1 MQKYSSGNK
10 HNGQAR
16 KLALYLPLGYPN
28 WEMFYR
34 VLQEI
39 EGHGI
44 GCLEIGL
51 PVSNP
56 FMDGETIKK
65 THEQTLP
72 MLNADI
78 VKEELSKVRKIFSSR
93 IVLMT
98 YAEGLENF
106 KVKELPYWIYD
117 AVLCVDGV
125 QSRNDYS
132 GIVRIFSEA
141 MSDLEMEQAINESTH
156 FAYVVSAA
164 GKTGGDLS
172 SQHAYIKTIK
182 RLRKFSD
189 LPAFVGFGIKDNKGI
204 KEVLSNGA
212 DGAVIGSEFIRQIG
226 TNDFEVI
233 SNYLNSICLRQSIL

>member
-1 MQKYSSGNK
+1 MQKYSSSNK
-10 HNGQAR
+10 HNELAR

-78 VKEELSKVRKIFSSR
+78 VKEELSKVRKIFFSR

-132 GIVRIFSEA
+132 GIVRIFSES

-172 SQHAYIKTIK
+172 SQQAYIQTIK

-189 LPAFVGFGIKDNKGI
+189 LPAFVGFGIKDNRGI

-233 SNYLNSICLRQSIL
+233 SNYLNSICES

>member
-1 MQKYSSGNK
+1 MQKCFSGNE
-10 HNGQAR
+10 HNELAR

-44 GCLEIGL
+44 GCVEIGL

-65 THEQTLP
+65 THELTLP
-72 MLNADI
+72 MLNAD
-78 VKEELSKVRKIFSSR
+78 VVREELIKVRKIFSSR

-106 KVKELPYWIYD
+106 KVRKLPYWIYD

-132 GIVRIFSEA
+132 GIVRIFSES
-141 MSDLEMEQAINESTH
+141 MSDLEMEQAVNESTH
-156 FAYVVSAA
+156 FAYVVSAV

-172 SQHAYIKTIK
+172 SQHAYIETIK
-182 RLRKFSD
+182 RLRKLSD

-212 DGAVIGSEFIRQIG
+212 DGAIIGTEFIKM
-226 TNDFEVI
+226 
-233 SNYLNSICLRQSIL
+233 LNCKEIVKIRNFINKLLD

>member
-1 MQKYSSGNK
+1 MQKYSSCNE
-10 HNGQAR
+10 NNELAR

-44 GCLEIGL
+44 GCVEIGL
-51 PVSNP
+51 SVSDP

-65 THEQTLP
+65 THELTLP
-72 MLNADI
+72 MLNAD
-78 VKEELSKVRKIFSSR
+78 VVREELSKIRKIFSSR

-98 YAEGLENF
+98 YAEGLENY

-132 GIVRIFSEA
+132 GIVRIFSES

-172 SQHAYIKTIK
+172 SQHAYVDTIK

-212 DGAVIGSEFIRQIG
+212 DGAVIGSEFIRQI
-226 TNDFEVI
+226 D
-233 SNYLNSICLRQSIL
+233 SNNFADITEYLNSICES

>member
-1 MQKYSSGNK
+1 MQKYSGSNENNK
-10 HNGQAR
+10 LAR

-44 GCLEIGL
+44 GCVEIGL
-51 PVSNP
+51 PVSDP

-65 THEQTLP
+65 THELTLP
-72 MLNADI
+72 MLNAD
-78 VKEELSKVRKIFSSR
+78 VVREELSKIRKIFSSR
-93 IVLMT
+93 IMLMT

-132 GIVRIFSEA
+132 GIVRIFSES

-172 SQHAYIKTIK
+172 SQHAYVDTIK

-212 DGAVIGSEFIRQIG
+212 DGAVIGSEFIRQIE
-226 TNDFEVI
+226 TDNFETI
-233 SNYLNSICLRQSIL
+233 IEFLNCICEG

>member
-1 MQKYSSGNK
+1 
-10 HNGQAR
+10 
-16 KLALYLPLGYPN
+16 
-28 WEMFYR
+28 MFYR

-44 GCLEIGL
+44 GCVEIGL

-65 THEQTLP
+65 THELTLP
-72 MLNADI
+72 MLNAD
-78 VKEELSKVRKIFSSR
+78 VVREELIKVRRIFSSR

-132 GIVRIFSEA
+132 GIVRIFSES
-141 MSDLEMEQAINESTH
+141 MSDLEMEQAVNESTH
-156 FAYVVSAA
+156 FAYVVSAV

-172 SQHAYIKTIK
+172 SQHAYIETIK
-182 RLRKFSD
+182 RLRKLSD

-212 DGAVIGSEFIRQIG
+212 DGAIIGTEFIKML
-226 TNDFEVI
+226 
-233 SNYLNSICLRQSIL
+233 NYKEIVKIRNFINKLLD

>member
-1 MQKYSSGNK
+1 MQKYSSGNE
-10 HNGQAR
+10 HNELAR

-132 GIVRIFSEA
+132 GIVRIFSES
-141 MSDLEMEQAINESTH
+141 MSDLEMEQAINDSTH

-172 SQHAYIKTIK
+172 SQHAYIETIK
-182 RLRKFSD
+182 RLRKLSD

-212 DGAVIGSEFIRQIG
+212 DGAIIGTEFIKM
-226 TNDFEVI
+226 
-233 SNYLNSICLRQSIL
+233 LNCKEIVKIRNFINKLLD

>member
-1 MQKYSSGNK
+1 MQKYSSSNK
-10 HNGQAR
+10 HNELAR
-16 KLALYLPLGYPN
+16 ELALYLPLGYPN

-132 GIVRIFSEA
+132 GIVRIFSES

-172 SQHAYIKTIK
+172 SQHAYIETIK

-212 DGAVIGSEFIRQIG
+212 DGAVIGSEFIRQID
-226 TNDFEVI
+226 TDDFSAI
-233 SNYLNSICLRQSIL
+233 TKFLNSVCGI

>member
-1 MQKYSSGNK
+1 MQKYSSCNE
-10 HNGQAR
+10 NNELAR

-44 GCLEIGL
+44 GCVEIGL

-65 THEQTLP
+65 THELTLP
-72 MLNADI
+72 MLNAD
-78 VKEELSKVRKIFSSR
+78 VVREELSKIRKIFSSR

-98 YAEGLENF
+98 YAEGLENY

-132 GIVRIFSEA
+132 GIVRIFSES

-172 SQHAYIKTIK
+172 SQHAYVDTIK
-182 RLRKFSD
+182 RLRKFSK
-189 LPAFVGFGIKDNKGI
+189 LPVFVGFGIKDSKGI

-212 DGAVIGSEFIRQIG
+212 DGAVIGSEFIRQI
-226 TNDFEVI
+226 D
-233 SNYLNSICLRQSIL
+233 SNNFASITEYLNSICES

>member
-1 MQKYSSGNK
+1 MQKYSSGNE
-10 HNGQAR
+10 HNELAR
-16 KLALYLPLGYPN
+16 KLALYLPPGYPN
-28 WEMFYR
+28 WETFYR

-44 GCLEIGL
+44 GCVEIGL

-65 THEQTLP
+65 THELTLP
-72 MLNADI
+72 MLNAD
-78 VKEELSKVRKIFSSR
+78 VVREELIKVRKIFSSR

-132 GIVRIFSEA
+132 GIVRIFSES
-141 MSDLEMEQAINESTH
+141 MSDLEMEQAVNESTH

-172 SQHAYIKTIK
+172 SQHAYIETIK
-182 RLRKFSD
+182 RLRKLSD

-212 DGAVIGSEFIRQIG
+212 DGAVIGSEFIRQIDADD
-226 TNDFEVI
+226 TAKVKQ
-233 SNYLNSICLRQSIL
+233 YLSKLII

>member
-1 MQKYSSGNK
+1 MQKYSSSNK
-10 HNGQAR
+10 HNELAR

-65 THEQTLP
+65 AHELTLP
-72 MLNADI
+72 MLNVDA
-78 VKEELSKVRKIFSSR
+78 VREELIKVRKIFSSR

-132 GIVRIFSEA
+132 GIVRIFSES

-172 SQHAYIKTIK
+172 SQHAYIETIK
-182 RLRKFSD
+182 RLRKLSK

-212 DGAVIGSEFIRQIG
+212 DGAVIGTEFIKM
-226 TNDFEVI
+226 
-233 SNYLNSICLRQSIL
+233 LNCKEIVKIRNFINKLLD

>member
-1 MQKYSSGNK
+1 MQKCFSGNE
-10 HNGQAR
+10 HNELAR

-44 GCLEIGL
+44 GCVEIGL

-65 THEQTLP
+65 THELTLP
-72 MLNADI
+72 MLNAD
-78 VKEELSKVRKIFSSR
+78 VVRKELIKVRKIFSSR

-98 YAEGLENF
+98 YAEGLEKF
-106 KVKELPYWIYD
+106 KVRELPYWIYD

-125 QSRNDYS
+125 QSRHDYS
-132 GIVRIFSEA
+132 GIVRIFSES
-141 MSDLEMEQAINESTH
+141 MSDSEIEQAISESTH

-172 SQHAYIKTIK
+172 SQHAYVDTIK
-182 RLRKFSD
+182 RLRKFSK
-189 LPAFVGFGIKDNKGI
+189 LPVFVGFGIKDSKGI

-212 DGAVIGSEFIRQIG
+212 DGAVIGSEFIRQI
-226 TNDFEVI
+226 D
-233 SNYLNSICLRQSIL
+233 SNNFASITEYLNSICES

>member
-1 MQKYSSGNK
+1 MQKYSSGNE
-10 HNGQAR
+10 HNELAR

-34 VLQEI
+34 ILQEI
-39 EGHGI
+39 EGYGI
-44 GCLEIGL
+44 GCVEIGL

-65 THEQTLP
+65 THELTLP
-72 MLNADI
+72 MLNAD
-78 VKEELSKVRKIFSSR
+78 VVREELIKVRKIFSSR

-117 AVLCVDGV
+117 AILCVDGV

-132 GIVRIFSEA
+132 GIVRIFSES
-141 MSDLEMEQAINESTH
+141 MSDLEMEQAVNESTH

-172 SQHAYIKTIK
+172 SQHAYIETIK
-182 RLRKFSD
+182 RLRKFSK

-212 DGAVIGSEFIRQIG
+212 DGAVIGSEFIRQIDLENVK
-226 TNDFEVI
+226 TIEQ
-233 SNYLNSICLRQSIL
+233 YLKAILRK

>member
-1 MQKYSSGNK
+1 MQKCFSGNE
-10 HNGQAR
+10 HNELAR

-44 GCLEIGL
+44 GCVEIGL
-51 PVSNP
+51 PVSDP

-65 THEQTLP
+65 THELTLP
-72 MLNADI
+72 MLNAD
-78 VKEELSKVRKIFSSR
+78 VVREELSKIRKIFSSR

-98 YAEGLENF
+98 YTEGLENY

-117 AVLCVDGV
+117 ALLCVDGV

-132 GIVRIFSEA
+132 GIVRIFSES

-172 SQHAYIKTIK
+172 SQHAYVDTIK

-212 DGAVIGSEFIRQIG
+212 DGAVIGSEFIRQIE
-226 TNDFEVI
+226 TDNFETI
-233 SNYLNSICLRQSIL
+233 IEFLNCICEG

>member
-1 MQKYSSGNK
+1 MQKYSSSNK
-10 HNGQAR
+10 HNELAR

-44 GCLEIGL
+44 GCVEIGL

-56 FMDGETIKK
+56 FMDAETIKK
-65 THEQTLP
+65 THELTLP
-72 MLNADI
+72 MLNAD
-78 VKEELSKVRKIFSSR
+78 VVREELIKVRRIFSSR

-132 GIVRIFSEA
+132 GIVRIFSES
-141 MSDLEMEQAINESTH
+141 MSDLEMEQAVNESTH
-156 FAYVVSAA
+156 FAYVVSAV

-172 SQHAYIKTIK
+172 SQHAYIETIK
-182 RLRKFSD
+182 RLRKLSD

-212 DGAVIGSEFIRQIG
+212 DGAIIGTEFIKML
-226 TNDFEVI
+226 
-233 SNYLNSICLRQSIL
+233 NYKEIVKIRNFINKLLD

>member
-1 MQKYSSGNK
+1 MQKCFSGNE
-10 HNGQAR
+10 HNELAR

-44 GCLEIGL
+44 GCVEIGL

-65 THEQTLP
+65 THELTLP
-72 MLNADI
+72 MLNAD
-78 VKEELSKVRKIFSSR
+78 VVREELIKVRKIFSSR

-106 KVKELPYWIYD
+106 KVRELPYWIYD

-132 GIVRIFSEA
+132 GIVRIFSES

-156 FAYVVSAA
+156 FAYVVSAV

-172 SQHAYIKTIK
+172 SQHAYIETIK
-182 RLRKFSD
+182 RLRKLSD

-212 DGAVIGSEFIRQIG
+212 DGAIIGTEFIKM
-226 TNDFEVI
+226 
-233 SNYLNSICLRQSIL
+233 LNCKEIVKIRNFINKLLD

>member
-1 MQKYSSGNK
+1 MQKYSSSNK
-10 HNGQAR
+10 HNELAR

-65 THEQTLP
+65 THEQTLL

-132 GIVRIFSEA
+132 GIVRIFSES

-172 SQHAYIKTIK
+172 SQHAYIETIK
-182 RLRKFSD
+182 RLRKLSD

-212 DGAVIGSEFIRQIG
+212 DGAIIGTEFIKM
-226 TNDFEVI
+226 
-233 SNYLNSICLRQSIL
+233 LNCKEIVKIRNFINKLLD

>member
-1 MQKYSSGNK
+1 MQKYSSSNK
-10 HNGQAR
+10 HNELAR

-28 WEMFYR
+28 WEMFYH

-65 THEQTLP
+65 THEQTLL

-132 GIVRIFSEA
+132 GIVRIFSES

-172 SQHAYIKTIK
+172 SQHAYIETIK

-233 SNYLNSICLRQSIL
+233 SNYLNSICES

>member
-1 MQKYSSGNK
+1 MQKYSSSNE
-10 HNGQAR
+10 HNELAR

-28 WEMFYR
+28 WEMFYH

-117 AVLCVDGV
+117 AILCVDGV

-132 GIVRIFSEA
+132 GIVRIFSET
-141 MSDLEMEQAINESTH
+141 MSDSEMEQAINESTH

-172 SQHAYIKTIK
+172 SQHAYVETIK
-182 RLRKFSD
+182 RLRNLSD

-212 DGAVIGSEFIRQIG
+212 DGAVIGSEFIRQID
-226 TNDFEVI
+226 TDDFSAI
-233 SNYLNSICLRQSIL
+233 TKFLNSVCGI

>member
-1 MQKYSSGNK
+1 MQKYSSSNK
-10 HNGQAR
+10 HNELAR

-72 MLNADI
+72 MLNTDI

-172 SQHAYIKTIK
+172 SQHAYIETLK

-212 DGAVIGSEFIRQIG
+212 DGAVIGSEFIRQID
-226 TNDFEVI
+226 TNIFAVI
-233 SNYLNSICLRQSIL
+233 SEYLNSICSR

>member
-1 MQKYSSGNK
+1 MQKYSGSNE
-10 HNGQAR
+10 HIELAR

-65 THEQTLP
+65 THEQTLS

-132 GIVRIFSEA
+132 GIVRIFSES

-172 SQHAYIKTIK
+172 SQHAYIETIK

-212 DGAVIGSEFIRQIG
+212 DGAIIGTEFIKM
-226 TNDFEVI
+226 
-233 SNYLNSICLRQSIL
+233 LNCNEIVKIRNFINKLLD

>member
-1 MQKYSSGNK
+1 MQKYSSSNEHNK
-10 HNGQAR
+10 LAR

-72 MLNADI
+72 MLNTDI

-125 QSRNDYS
+125 QFRNDYS
-132 GIVRIFSEA
+132 GIVRIFSES

-172 SQHAYIKTIK
+172 SQHAYIETIK

-204 KEVLSNGA
+204 EEVLSNGA
-212 DGAVIGSEFIRQIG
+212 DGAVIGSEFIRQIDEDG
-226 TNDFEVI
+226 ITKVKQ
-233 SNYLNSICLRQSIL
+233 YLSKLTI

>member
-1 MQKYSSGNK
+1 MQKYSGSNE
-10 HNGQAR
+10 NNELAR

-44 GCLEIGL
+44 GCVEIGL
-51 PVSNP
+51 PVSDP

-65 THEQTLP
+65 THELTLP
-72 MLNADI
+72 MLNAD
-78 VKEELSKVRKIFSSR
+78 VVREELSKIRKIFSSR

-98 YAEGLENF
+98 YAEGLENY
-106 KVKELPYWIYD
+106 KIKKLPYWIYD

-132 GIVRIFSEA
+132 GIVRIFSES

-172 SQHAYIKTIK
+172 SQHAYVDTIK

-212 DGAVIGSEFIRQIG
+212 DGAVIGSEFIRQIE
-226 TNDFEVI
+226 TDNFETI
-233 SNYLNSICLRQSIL
+233 IKFLNCICEG

>member
-1 MQKYSSGNK
+1 MQKYSSSNK

-78 VKEELSKVRKIFSSR
+78 VKVELSKVRKIFSSR

-132 GIVRIFSEA
+132 GIVRIFSET
-141 MSDLEMEQAINESTH
+141 MSDSEMEQAINESTH

-172 SQHAYIKTIK
+172 SQHAYVETIK
-182 RLRKFSD
+182 RLRKLSD

-204 KEVLSNGA
+204 EEVLSNGA
-212 DGAVIGSEFIRQIG
+212 DGAVIGSEFIRQINLG
-226 TNDFEVI
+226 NVTTIKQYLKVI
-233 SNYLNSICLRQSIL
+233 LGK

>member
-1 MQKYSSGNK
+1 MQKYSSSNK
-10 HNGQAR
+10 HNELAR

-93 IVLMT
+93 IVLMM

-132 GIVRIFSEA
+132 GIVRIFSES
-141 MSDLEMEQAINESTH
+141 MSDLEMEEAINESTH

-164 GKTGGDLS
+164 GKTGGDLA
-172 SQHAYIKTIK
+172 SQHAYIETIK

-212 DGAVIGSEFIRQIG
+212 DGAVIGSEFIRQID
-226 TNDFEVI
+226 TNNFEVI
-233 SNYLNSICLRQSIL
+233 AEYLNSICECKMF

>member
-1 MQKYSSGNK
+1 MQKYSSSNK
-10 HNGQAR
+10 HNELAR

-72 MLNADI
+72 VLNTDI

-132 GIVRIFSEA
+132 GIVRIFSES
-141 MSDLEMEQAINESTH
+141 MSDLEMEQAVNESTH
-156 FAYVVSAA
+156 FAYVVSAV

-172 SQHAYIKTIK
+172 SQHAYIETIK

-233 SNYLNSICLRQSIL
+233 SNYLNSICES

>member
-1 MQKYSSGNK
+1 MQKYSSSNK
-10 HNGQAR
+10 HNELAR

-56 FMDGETIKK
+56 FMDGKTIKK

-117 AVLCVDGV
+117 AVLCVDGI

-132 GIVRIFSEA
+132 GIVRIFSES
-141 MSDLEMEQAINESTH
+141 MSDLEMKQAINESTH

-172 SQHAYIKTIK
+172 SQHAYIETIK

-212 DGAVIGSEFIRQIG
+212 DGAVIGSEFIRQIDLG
-226 TNDFEVI
+226 NVTIIEQ
-233 SNYLNSICLRQSIL
+233 YLKEILGK

>member
-1 MQKYSSGNK
+1 MQKYSSGNE
-10 HNGQAR
+10 HNELAR

-44 GCLEIGL
+44 GCVEIGL

-65 THEQTLP
+65 THELTLP
-72 MLNADI
+72 MLNAD
-78 VKEELSKVRKIFSSR
+78 VVREELIKVRKVFSSR

-132 GIVRIFSEA
+132 GIVRIFSE
-141 MSDLEMEQAINESTH
+141 STH

-172 SQHAYIKTIK
+172 SQHAYIETIK

-189 LPAFVGFGIKDNKGI
+189 LPAFVGFGIKDNGGI

-212 DGAVIGSEFIRQIG
+212 DGAVIGSEFIRQI
-226 TNDFEVI
+226 D
-233 SNYLNSICLRQSIL
+233 SNNFADITEYLNSICES

>member
-1 MQKYSSGNK
+1 MQKHSSSNE
-10 HNGQAR
+10 HNELAR

-132 GIVRIFSEA
+132 GIVRIFSES

-172 SQHAYIKTIK
+172 SQHAYIETIK
-182 RLRKFSD
+182 RLRKLSD
-189 LPAFVGFGIKDNKGI
+189 LPAFVGFGIKDNEGV
-204 KEVLSNGA
+204 KEVLANGA
-212 DGAVIGSEFIRQIG
+212 DGAVIGSEFIRHI
-226 TNDFEVI
+226 DFGNVTI
-233 SNYLNSICLRQSIL
+233 IKQYLKEILGK

>member
-1 MQKYSSGNK
+1 MQKYSSGNE
-10 HNGQAR
+10 HNELAR

-28 WEMFYR
+28 WKMFYR

-44 GCLEIGL
+44 GCVEIGL

-65 THEQTLP
+65 THELTLP
-72 MLNADI
+72 MLNAD
-78 VKEELSKVRKIFSSR
+78 VVREELIKVRKIISSR

-117 AVLCVDGV
+117 AILCVDGA

-132 GIVRIFSEA
+132 GIVRIFSES
-141 MSDLEMEQAINESTH
+141 MSD
-156 FAYVVSAA
+156 
-164 GKTGGDLS
+164 
-172 SQHAYIKTIK
+172 
-182 RLRKFSD
+182 FS
-189 LPAFVGFGIKDNKGI
+189 
-204 KEVLSNGA
+204 
-212 DGAVIGSEFIRQIG
+212 
-226 TNDFEVI
+226 
-233 SNYLNSICLRQSIL
+233 

>member
-1 MQKYSSGNK
+1 MQKYSGSNE
-10 HNGQAR
+10 NNELAR
-16 KLALYLPLGYPN
+16 KLALYLPLGYPS

-44 GCLEIGL
+44 GCVEIGL
-51 PVSNP
+51 PVSDP

-65 THEQTLP
+65 THELTLP
-72 MLNADI
+72 MLNAD
-78 VKEELSKVRKIFSSR
+78 VVREELSKIRKIFSSR

-98 YAEGLENF
+98 YAEGLENY

-132 GIVRIFSEA
+132 GIVRIFSES

-172 SQHAYIKTIK
+172 SQHAYVDTIK

-212 DGAVIGSEFIRQIG
+212 DGAVIGSEFIRQIE
-226 TNDFEVI
+226 TDNFETI
-233 SNYLNSICLRQSIL
+233 IEFLNCICEG

>member
-1 MQKYSSGNK
+1 MQKYSGSNE
-10 HNGQAR
+10 HIELAR
-16 KLALYLPLGYPN
+16 KLALYLPLGFPN

-44 GCLEIGL
+44 GCVEIGL

-65 THEQTLP
+65 THELTLP

-78 VKEELSKVRKIFSSR
+78 VREELIKVRKIFSSR

-132 GIVRIFSEA
+132 GIVRIFSES

-156 FAYVVSAA
+156 FAYVVSAV

-172 SQHAYIKTIK
+172 SQHAYIETIK
-182 RLRKFSD
+182 RLRKLSK

-212 DGAVIGSEFIRQIG
+212 DGAVIGTEFIKM
-226 TNDFEVI
+226 
-233 SNYLNSICLRQSIL
+233 LNCKEIVKIRNFINNLLD

>member
-1 MQKYSSGNK
+1 MQKCFSGNE
-10 HNGQAR
+10 HNELAR

-44 GCLEIGL
+44 GCVEIGL

-65 THEQTLP
+65 THELTLP
-72 MLNADI
+72 MLNAD
-78 VKEELSKVRKIFSSR
+78 VVREELIKVRKIFSSR

-106 KVKELPYWIYD
+106 KVRELPYWIYD

-132 GIVRIFSEA
+132 GIVRIFSES
-141 MSDLEMEQAINESTH
+141 MSDLEMEQAVNESTH
-156 FAYVVSAA
+156 FAYVVSAV

-172 SQHAYIKTIK
+172 SQHAYIETIK
-182 RLRKFSD
+182 RLRKLSD

-204 KEVLSNGA
+204 KDVLSNGA
-212 DGAVIGSEFIRQIG
+212 DGAIIGTEFIKM
-226 TNDFEVI
+226 
-233 SNYLNSICLRQSIL
+233 LNCKEIVKIRNFINKLLD

>member
-1 MQKYSSGNK
+1 MQKYSSSNK
-10 HNGQAR
+10 HNELAR

-28 WEMFYR
+28 WEMFYH

-65 THEQTLP
+65 THEQTLL

-106 KVKELPYWIYD
+106 KVRELPYWIYD

-132 GIVRIFSEA
+132 GIVRIFSES

-172 SQHAYIKTIK
+172 SQHAYIETIK

-233 SNYLNSICLRQSIL
+233 SNYLNSICES

>member
-1 MQKYSSGNK
+1 MQKYSSSNE
-10 HNGQAR
+10 HNELAR

-28 WEMFYR
+28 WDMFYR

-132 GIVRIFSEA
+132 GIVRIFSES

-156 FAYVVSAA
+156 FAYVVSAV

-172 SQHAYIKTIK
+172 SQHAYIETIK
-182 RLRKFSD
+182 RLRKLSD

-212 DGAVIGSEFIRQIG
+212 DGAIIGTEFIKM
-226 TNDFEVI
+226 
-233 SNYLNSICLRQSIL
+233 LNCKEIVKIRNFINKLLD

>member
-1 MQKYSSGNK
+1 MQKYSSSNK
-10 HNGQAR
+10 HNELAR

-44 GCLEIGL
+44 GCVEIGL

-65 THEQTLP
+65 THELTLP
-72 MLNADI
+72 MLNAD
-78 VKEELSKVRKIFSSR
+78 VVREELIKVRRIFSSR

-132 GIVRIFSEA
+132 GIVRIFSES
-141 MSDLEMEQAINESTH
+141 MLDSEMEQAIDESTH

-172 SQHAYIKTIK
+172 SQHAYIETIK
-182 RLRKFSD
+182 RLRKLSD
-189 LPAFVGFGIKDNKGI
+189 LPAFVGFGIRDNEGV
-204 KEVLSNGA
+204 KEVLANGA
-212 DGAVIGSEFIRQIG
+212 DGAVIGSEFIRQIN
-226 TNDFEVI
+226 TNDFAVVSEF
-233 SNYLNSICLRQSIL
+233 LDRICKS

>member
-1 MQKYSSGNK
+1 
-10 HNGQAR
+10 
-16 KLALYLPLGYPN
+16 
-28 WEMFYR
+28 MFYR

-44 GCLEIGL
+44 GCVEIGL

-65 THEQTLP
+65 THELTLP
-72 MLNADI
+72 TLNAD
-78 VKEELSKVRKIFSSR
+78 VVREELIKVRNIFSSR

-106 KVKELPYWIYD
+106 KIKELPYWIYD
-117 AVLCVDGV
+117 AILCVDGV

-132 GIVRIFSEA
+132 GIVRIFSEST
-141 MSDLEMEQAINESTH
+141 SDLEMEQAINECTH

-172 SQHAYIKTIK
+172 SQHAYVETIK

-212 DGAVIGSEFIRQIG
+212 DGAVIGSEFIRQI
-226 TNDFEVI
+226 D
-233 SNYLNSICLRQSIL
+233 SNNFADITEYLNSLCLR

>member
-1 MQKYSSGNK
+1 MQKCFSGNE
-10 HNGQAR
+10 HNELAR

-44 GCLEIGL
+44 GCVEIGL

-56 FMDGETIKK
+56 FMDGKTIKK
-65 THEQTLP
+65 THELTLP
-72 MLNADI
+72 MLNAD
-78 VKEELSKVRKIFSSR
+78 VVREELIKVRKIFSSR

-106 KVKELPYWIYD
+106 KVRELPYWIYD

-132 GIVRIFSEA
+132 GIVRIFSES
-141 MSDLEMEQAINESTH
+141 MSDLEMEQAVNESTH
-156 FAYVVSAA
+156 FAYVVSAV

-172 SQHAYIKTIK
+172 SQHAYIETIK
-182 RLRKFSD
+182 RLRKLSD

-212 DGAVIGSEFIRQIG
+212 DGAIIGTEFIKM
-226 TNDFEVI
+226 
-233 SNYLNSICLRQSIL
+233 LNCKEIVKIRNFINKLLD